1 MLCIPVLFVVLLSL
15 RHMHKFFLKIPWW
28 VPTLFP
34 HFTWRVPSREKTV
47 YLTFDDG
54 PHPTIT
60 PWVLE
65 QLAAYGAAATF
76 FCIGKNVV
84 QYPAVYRQILTAGHR
99 TGNHTYSHPNGW
111 KTETAAYL
119 EDVKNASAFIES
131 DLFRPPYGRINR
143 RQAAGLS
150 RAMDTKNVRVIMWD
164 VLSADFDVNLSPQ
177 RCAETVLKHV
187 RPGSIVV
194 FHDSEKAF
202 PNLQVALPLVLE
214 ALLRKDYL
222 FGKL

>member
-1 MLCIPVLFVVLLSL
+1 
-15 RHMHKFFLKIPWW
+15 MHKYFLKIPWW
-28 VPTLFP
+28 VPKLFP
-34 HFTWRVPSREKTV
+34 RYTWRMPDREKTV

-54 PHPTIT
+54 PHPIIT

-84 QYPAVYRQILTAGHR
+84 QYPAVYRRILAAGHR

-111 KTETAAYL
+111 KTETTAYL
-119 EDVKNASAFIES
+119 EDVKKASAVIDSE
-131 DLFRPPYGRINR
+131 LFRPPYGRIKK

-150 RAMDTKNVRVIMWD
+150 RVIGKKNVQLIMWD
-164 VLSADFDVNLSPQ
+164 VLSADFDVTLLPEH
-177 RCAETVLKHV
+177 CAEIVLKHV

-202 PNLQVALPLVLE
+202 PNLRVALPRLLE
-214 ALLRKDYL
+214 ALSQQGYSFRKL
-222 FGKL
+222 

>member
-1 MLCIPVLFVVLLSL
+1 MPG
-15 RHMHKFFLKIPWW
+15 
-28 VPTLFP
+28 
-34 HFTWRVPSREKTV
+34 REKTV

-84 QYPAVYRQILTAGHR
+84 QFPAVYKQVLAAGHR

-119 EDVKNASAFIES
+119 EDVKKASAVIDS
-131 DLFRPPYGRINR
+131 QLFRPPYGRIKR
-143 RQAAGLS
+143 RQSAGLS
-150 RAMDTKNVRVIMWD
+150 RAIHKKDVRVIMWD
-164 VLSADFDVNLSPQ
+164 VLSADFDVNLPPQ
-177 RCAETVLKHV
+177 RCAEIVLKHV

-202 PNLQVALPLVLE
+202 ANLQVALPLVLE
-214 ALLRKDYL
+214 ALSRKGYL